1 VTTFRSVRVAAVQA
15 TPVILDAEGCA
26 AKAEE
31 LMRAAADDGAELVV
45 LPECFIP
52 FYPMSRLT
60 RSDWDPRQT
69 DLYERMWLNS
79 VDVPG
84 PITERLA
91 AVCAELGV
99 HVALGVNERES
110 DRPGTLYNSLLLIG
124 PTGVLLRHRK
134 LMPTHHERLFHG
146 VGAGDDLTVADTPI
160 GRIGGLIC
168 WENYMPLARYA
179 IYRGG
184 PQIWLAPTMEDR
196 DVWTGLMQTIAM
208 ESGAWVVGVCG
219 YSRLSDYP
227 DELIAMAADGPDEL
241 TRGGTVVVAPGGEVV
256 AGPLYGEEGML
267 VVDCDLRRGL
277 RAKYAFDAVGHYGR
291 EELLL
296 RVLGSAELA
305 GEPTVDL
312 GGGLGQSSAMAQ
324 RRSPPAGLQARP

>member
-1 VTTFRSVRVAAVQA
+1 
-15 TPVILDAEGCA
+15 
-26 AKAEE
+26 
-31 LMRAAADDGAELVV
+31 
-45 LPECFIP
+45 
-52 FYPMSRLT
+52 
-60 RSDWDPRQT
+60 
-69 DLYERMWLNS
+69 
-79 VDVPG
+79 
-84 PITERLA
+84 
-91 AVCAELGV
+91 
-99 HVALGVNERES
+99 VNKRES

-227 DELIAMAADGPDEL
+227 DELIAMAADGPEEL

>member
-1 VTTFRSVRVAAVQA
+1 VLH
-15 TPVILDAEGCA
+15 PVLS
-26 AKAEE
+26 
-31 LMRAAADDGAELVV
+31 L
-45 LPECFIP
+45 
-52 FYPMSRLT
+52 SRLT

-84 PITERLA
+84 PITDRLT

-99 HVALGVNERES
+99 HVAIGVNERES

-160 GRIGGLIC
+160 GRISGLIC

-179 IYRGG
+179 LYRGG
-184 PQIWLAPTMEDR
+184 PQIWVAPTMEDR
-196 DVWTGLMQTIAM
+196 DMWAGLMQTIAM

-219 YSRLSDYP
+219 YSRPSDYP
-227 DELIAMAADGPDEL
+227 DELIAMASSVPEEL
-241 TRGGTVVVAPGGEVV
+241 SRGGSVVVAPGGEIV

-267 VVDCDLRRGL
+267 IVDCDLRRGL
-277 RAKYAFDAVGHYGR
+277 RAKYSFDAVGHYSR
-291 EELLL
+291 EELLF
-296 RVLGSAELA
+296 RVLGSREPS
-305 GEPTVDL
+305 GEP
-312 GGGLGQSSAMAQ
+312 
-324 RRSPPAGLQARP
+324 AGDVSGAFPSLHTGH

>member
-1 VTTFRSVRVAAVQA
+1 MTTFRSVRVAAVQA
-15 TPVILDAEGCA
+15 TPVVLDAEGCV

-31 LMRAAADDGAELVV
+31 LMRTAADDGAELIV

-84 PITERLA
+84 PIIDRLA

-110 DRPGTLYNSLLLIG
+110 HRPGSLYNSLLLIG

-179 IYRGG
+179 LYRGG

-196 DVWTGLMQTIAM
+196 EMWTSLMQTIAM
-208 ESGAWVVGVCG
+208 EAGAWVVGVCG
-219 YSRLSDYP
+219 YSRRSDYP
-227 DELIAMAADGPDEL
+227 DELIAMASDGPDEL

-277 RAKYAFDAVGHYGR
+277 RAKYAFDAIGHYGR

-296 RVLGSAELA
+296 RVLASAELG
-305 GEPTVDL
+305 GEPASDV
-312 GGGLGQSSAMAQ
+312 GSAF
-324 RRSPPAGLQARP
+324 PTLHAGD

>member
-1 VTTFRSVRVAAVQA
+1 MTTFRSVRVAAVQA
-15 TPVILDAEGCA
+15 TPVVLDAEGCL
-26 AKAEE
+26 AKAED
-31 LMRAAADDGAELVV
+31 LMRTAADDGAELVV

-69 DLYERMWLNS
+69 DLYERMWLNA

-84 PITERLA
+84 PITDRLA

-99 HVALGVNERES
+99 HVAIGVNERES

-146 VGAGDDLTVADTPI
+146 VGAGDDLAVADTPI

-196 DVWTGLMQTIAM
+196 DLWTGLMQTIAM

-219 YSRLSDYP
+219 YSRRSDYP
-227 DELIAMAADGPDEL
+227 DELIAMASDGPEEL
-241 TRGGTVVVAPGGEVV
+241 TRGGTIVVAPGGEIV

-277 RAKYAFDAVGHYGR
+277 RAKYLFDAVGHYGR

-296 RVLGSAELA
+296 RVLGSAELR
-305 GEPTVDL
+305 GEPAGDL
-312 GGGLGQSSAMAQ
+312 GGAFPTLH
-324 RRSPPAGLQARP
+324 AGH

>member
-1 VTTFRSVRVAAVQA
+1 VRVAAIQA
-15 TPVILDAEGCA
+15 TPVVLDAEGCV

-31 LMRAAADDGAELVV
+31 LMRTAADDGAELIV

-52 FYPMSRLT
+52 FYPLSRLT

-84 PITERLA
+84 PITDRLT

-99 HVALGVNERES
+99 HVAIGVNERES

-160 GRIGGLIC
+160 GRISGLIC

-179 IYRGG
+179 LYRGG

-196 DVWTGLMQTIAM
+196 DMWTGLMQTIAM

-219 YSRLSDYP
+219 YSRPSDYP
-227 DELIAMAADGPDEL
+227 DELIAMASSVPEEL
-241 TRGGTVVVAPGGEVV
+241 SRGGSVVVAPGGEIV

-267 VVDCDLRRGL
+267 IVDCDLRRGL
-277 RAKYAFDAVGHYGR
+277 RAKYSFDAVGHYSR
-291 EELLL
+291 EELLF
-296 RVLGSAELA
+296 RVLGSGELS
-305 GEPTVDL
+305 GEP
-312 GGGLGQSSAMAQ
+312 
-324 RRSPPAGLQARP
+324 AGDVTGAFPSLHTGH